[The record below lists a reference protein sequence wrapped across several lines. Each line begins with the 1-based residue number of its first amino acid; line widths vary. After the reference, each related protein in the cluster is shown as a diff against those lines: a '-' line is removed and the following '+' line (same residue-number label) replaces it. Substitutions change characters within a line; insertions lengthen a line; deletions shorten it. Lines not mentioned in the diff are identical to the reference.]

1 MKPAVPPPTDL
12 RFTNVG
18 PDTIRVTWAPPP
30 SIELSNFL
38 VRYSPVK
45 NEEDVAELSISPSD
59 NVVVLTSK
67 SSNISVQ
74 SIPSMRKEF
83 SVLKWEQIRS
93 KQLQ

>member
-18 PDTIRVTWAPPP
+18 PDTMRVTWAPPS
-30 SIELSNFL
+30 SIELTNLL

-59 NVVVLTSK
+59 NAVVLTSK
-67 SSNISVQ
+67 HSNVFVQ
-74 SIPSMRKEF
+74 
-83 SVLKWEQIRS
+83 
-93 KQLQ
+93 